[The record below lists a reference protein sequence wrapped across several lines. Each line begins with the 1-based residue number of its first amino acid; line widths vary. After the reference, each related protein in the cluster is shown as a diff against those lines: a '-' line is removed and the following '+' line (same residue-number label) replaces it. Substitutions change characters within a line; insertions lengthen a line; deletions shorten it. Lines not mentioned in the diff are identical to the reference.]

1 MILKFLQI
9 YIYLIIL
16 RAILSWFEQNPSN
29 PFTRLLFT
37 VTEPVLRPVRRL
49 IPPIG
54 GKLDLSPLIVLIGAI
69 LLKLY
74 FVR

>member
-16 RAILSWFEQNPSN
+16 RAILSWFEPNPSN